1 MGLQNNLEHNMIK
14 LKKYQNQKLHKTGN
28 KPTSNGF
35 LEKWHLWEIFKKWQ
49 NNKCNAITEGQ
60 VISSVL
66 ASADKTTIYTYG
78 KTESNVVFD
87 LILRKQNNTI

>member
-35 LEKWHLWEIFKKWQ
+35 FEKWHLWEIFKKWQ

-66 ASADKTTIYTYG
+66 ASADKNHYIYLWKNG
-78 KTESNVVFD
+78 KQRRFWFD
-87 LILRKQNNTI
+87 LKETK